1 MYCERTDL
9 HDYIPAA
16 YLAAADK
23 VTPGIVER
31 KIASVCGAI
40 DDALRRHY
48 ALPLAT
54 VPETIKRMAAVM
66 ATYESIGGITA
77 VKDDTSAD
85 NKLLVLQ
92 DLYKQA
98 RKDLALIRDN
108 RLELGL
114 DELGL
119 EPSENTDGA
128 MAVVT
133 RPATFNLKG
142 WR

>member
-9 HDYIPAA
+9 HDYIPKA
-16 YLAAADK
+16 YLDAADK
-23 VTPGIVER
+23 VTPGIVDR
-31 KIASVCGAI
+31 KLVSVCGAI
-40 DDALRRHY
+40 DDALRRNY
-48 ALPLAT
+48 VLPLVV

-66 ATYESIGGITA
+66 AAYESMGGITA
-77 VKDDTSAD
+77 VKDDTTSG

-108 RLELGL
+108 KLELGL

-119 EPSENTDGA
+119 APSEGSDGT

-133 RPATFNLKG
+133 RPASLSLKG
-142 WR
+142 FR

>member
-1 MYCERTDL
+1 MYCERDDL

-16 YLAAADK
+16 YLDAADK
-23 VTPGIVER
+23 VTPGIVGR

-48 ALPLAT
+48 VLPLVT

-66 ATYESIGGITA
+66 AAYEAIGGITA
-77 VKDDTSAD
+77 VKDDTNAG

-108 RLELGL
+108 KLELGL

-119 EPSENTDGA
+119 EPSEGADGT

-133 RPATFNLKG
+133 RPATLNLKG